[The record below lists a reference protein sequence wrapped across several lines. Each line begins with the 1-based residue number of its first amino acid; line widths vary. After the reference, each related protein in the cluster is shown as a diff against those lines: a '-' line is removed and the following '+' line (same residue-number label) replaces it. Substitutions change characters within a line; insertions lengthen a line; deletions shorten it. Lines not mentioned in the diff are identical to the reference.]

1 MWRRYLLTVLLGCG
15 LAGCRERGEPPIV
28 GVEILQG
35 HEEASQVLFGLQH
48 YMASEGI
55 RRAKVVAD
63 TGYIQE
69 DESLVELRVM
79 EVTFYDTRGEVSSI
93 LTAREGTYDWDTGD
107 MTARHDVVVVDP
119 VDDERLETSVL
130 YYERLTDRFW
140 SDQPTKM
147 FRADGTVVEG
157 STFESNSA
165 MDDVILTSPRFVR
178 PGEEQAEP
186 DEGESGER
194 IER

>member
-1 MWRRYLLTVLLGCG
+1 MWRRSLLTVLLGCG
-15 LAGCRERGEPPIV
+15 LVGCPDGADPPVV

-35 HEEASQVLFGLQH
+35 HEEASQVLFGLEH

-69 DESLVELRVM
+69 DETLVELSVM
-79 EVTFYDTRGEVSSI
+79 EVTFYDTRGEISSI

-119 VDDERLETSVL
+119 VDGERLETSVL
-130 YYERLTDRFW
+130 YYERLSDRIW

-165 MDDVILTSPRFVR
+165 MDEVNLTSPRFVR
-178 PGEEQAEP
+178 PGEEQPEP
-186 DEGESGER
+186 NEGDPEER